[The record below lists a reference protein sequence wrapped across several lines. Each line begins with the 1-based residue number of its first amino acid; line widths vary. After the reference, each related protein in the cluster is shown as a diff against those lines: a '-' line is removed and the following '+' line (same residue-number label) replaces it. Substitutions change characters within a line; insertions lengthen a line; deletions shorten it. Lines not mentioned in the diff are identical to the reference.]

1 MLLEGPF
8 RRPERTS
15 PQVTGTPYT
24 VRQTMRLIET
34 DPSLEKILPHPAAG
48 GRESP
53 DPVLLHHDPGKVK
66 GEIIGKLA
74 SSCCHVRSSARMVEL
89 ADALKDREDL
99 LYIGVTDDEDRALG
113 LIIRREFF
121 SVLGQPYGRDLYRDK
136 SVLRLMKETGAFNFY
151 TNLFSVTDLLAPVL
165 HEKQIR
171 YYPLRRLPAPVLDVI
186 IFTEN

>member
-1 MLLEGPF
+1 
-8 RRPERTS
+8 
-15 PQVTGTPYT
+15 
-24 VRQTMRLIET
+24 MRLIET